1 MELTKKRITAFNAF
15 CSQKQ
20 KDDPQIGLGCK
31 LWSREWRSM
40 GPVER
45 EDYQKIAKGLS
56 LKGLSPDKCYR
67 NIIKELQEMPDSQ
80 YESVCVL
87 SLQNNQFA
95 CKGFGPLT
103 HMLDDFEMNSTI
115 FGFVSRI
122 SEKAKKETVISLR
135 GKVREKLSKIAKRDL
150 GLNQFP
156 YKRLQRGEFEVEG
169 VPSSLLPLKPLLKM
183 NSLELKQLM
192 DSAVSIKRISATHLA
207 SHRHSPE
214 DATEETHHTPNT
226 VMLHCS
232 DTIHQ
237 IDHNKHTYDTVQ
249 QKDPIDISHPIPH
262 TVHHTGIMQAQ
273 DKENRDTSQVQ
284 MQTGDLSRNFTLESS
299 GGTQQQTAV
308 LGDSGELVSGYT
320 NKENESGNPQ
330 QITASIVH
338 LGSTTTQV
346 QPKPKRQRL
355 RWNSEAL
362 KALEDSLGPL
372 FALDGPLPGSD
383 RLEHIRNSKQVLQK
397 YSVQQIYQKLFKMI
411 NKKKKQEESK
421 TFGQN

>member
-1 MELTKKRITAFNAF
+1 MLRVDMEDWEDNHVYATYTNFAVGDSGDNYTLHIGDYKGNADILTCRLEFKIVQKNNMLVILIFSDLVFAKTVRHCTLNANSRDSVLGTQGSISAHRLSHFTISTIEACINDVKDWKIMELTKKRITAFNAF

-45 EDYQKIAKGLS
+45 EDYQKIA
-56 LKGLSPDKCYR
+56 
-67 NIIKELQEMPDSQ
+67 
-80 YESVCVL
+80 
-87 SLQNNQFA
+87 
-95 CKGFGPLT
+95 
-103 HMLDDFEMNSTI
+103 
-115 FGFVSRI
+115 
-122 SEKAKKETVISLR
+122 KAKKETVISLR

-192 DSAVSIKRISATHLA
+192 DSAVSIK
-207 SHRHSPE
+207 
-214 DATEETHHTPNT
+214 
-226 VMLHCS
+226 
-232 DTIHQ
+232 
-237 IDHNKHTYDTVQ
+237 
-249 QKDPIDISHPIPH
+249 
-262 TVHHTGIMQAQ
+262 
-273 DKENRDTSQVQ
+273 
-284 MQTGDLSRNFTLESS
+284 SRNFTLESS

-320 NKENESGNPQ
+320 NKENESGNLQ

-346 QPKPKRQRL
+346 QPKPK
-355 RWNSEAL
+355 
-362 KALEDSLGPL
+362 K
-372 FALDGPLPGSD
+372 F
-383 RLEHIRNSKQVLQK
+383 HTK
-397 YSVQQIYQKLFKMI
+397 YLAF
-411 NKKKKQEESK
+411 
-421 TFGQN
+421 

>member
-45 EDYQKIAKGLS
+45 EDYQKIAK
-56 LKGLSPDKCYR
+56 
-67 NIIKELQEMPDSQ
+67 E
-80 YESVCVL
+80 
-87 SLQNNQFA
+87 
-95 CKGFGPLT
+95 
-103 HMLDDFEMNSTI
+103 
-115 FGFVSRI
+115 
-122 SEKAKKETVISLR
+122 
-135 GKVREKLSKIAKRDL
+135 RDL

-192 DSAVSIKRISATHLA
+192 DSAVSIK
-207 SHRHSPE
+207 
-214 DATEETHHTPNT
+214 
-226 VMLHCS
+226 
-232 DTIHQ
+232 
-237 IDHNKHTYDTVQ
+237 
-249 QKDPIDISHPIPH
+249 
-262 TVHHTGIMQAQ
+262 
-273 DKENRDTSQVQ
+273 
-284 MQTGDLSRNFTLESS
+284 SRNFTLESS

-383 RLEHIRNSKQVLQK
+383 RLEHIRNSLKNDE
-397 YSVQQIYQKLFKMI
+397 QIW
-411 NKKKKQEESK
+411 
-421 TFGQN
+421 